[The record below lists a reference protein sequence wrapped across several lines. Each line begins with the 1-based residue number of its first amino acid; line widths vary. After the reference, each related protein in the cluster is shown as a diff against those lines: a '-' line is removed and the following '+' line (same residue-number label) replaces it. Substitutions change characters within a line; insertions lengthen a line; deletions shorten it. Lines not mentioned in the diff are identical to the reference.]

1 MSGILSPNTTLERKL
16 NKNQIEAL
24 QLIKDEQDNVGPGF
38 CVLKW
43 YHLEMHLGTGESHSC
58 YHCPTQ
64 KIPLGAD
71 LHNTPQKIEKRA
83 EMLQGNKPSECSYC
97 WEVEDLGLISD
108 RQTLA
113 VQFFKHNRDIV
124 KEATDA
130 GTGYVYPKYLELSFT
145 NKCQLA
151 CSYCG
156 PVFSTTWEREIEEKG
171 PYNLSIPY
179 NKIESPQ
186 IENSPYVSKFWK
198 WFPQAYKHLFVL
210 RVTGGEPLLDKNTYK
225 LLQYVKDN
233 PRKGLTFHCN
243 SNLMVSENRVK
254 KYIGLVKD
262 IPNTKLYASIDS
274 WGKQAEYIRHGLDTS
289 HFEEN
294 LHRLLGNGISVG
306 IMNTFN
312 FLSIHNIE
320 EFIFKMAELK
330 TTYGDLITIDMP
342 YMTNPEHLSAQ
353 ILDDT
358 HISIMENSLK
368 TMEMYDVFS
377 TAEIEKYRKTVGWIK
392 ANRFQDLELLK
403 HRRDFWHF
411 VYEHDKRRGTDFKDA
426 FPNIGFNNGPIES
439 RLLGS

>member
-330 TTYGDLITIDMP
+330 NTYGDLITIDMP

>member
-1 MSGILSPNTTLERKL
+1 LERKL
-16 NKNQIEAL
+16 NNNQIEAL
-24 QLIKDEQDNVGPGF
+24 QLIKDEQDAVGPGF

-64 KIPLGAD
+64 KIPQGAD

-145 NKCQLA
+145 NKCQMA

-156 PVFSTTWEREIEEKG
+156 PTFSTTWAKEIDEQG
-171 PYNLSIPY
+171 PYKLSKDYNLPQT
-179 NKIESPQ
+179 PQ

-210 RVTGGEPLLDKNTYK
+210 RVTGGEPLLDKNTYTLIEYIK
-225 LLQYVKDN
+225 NN

-243 SNLMVSENRVK
+243 SNLMVTEKRVQ
-254 KYIGLVKD
+254 KYIDIVKN

-274 WGKQAEYIRHGLDTS
+274 WGEQAEYIRHGLNTS

-294 LHRLLGNGISVG
+294 LHRLLANGIPVG
-306 IMNTFN
+306 IMCTYN
-312 FLSIHNIE
+312 FLSIHNIK
-320 EFIFKMAELK
+320 EFIYKMAELK
-330 TTYGDLITIDMP
+330 NTYGDLITIDMP
-342 YMTNPEHLSAQ
+342 YMVHPAHLSAQ
-353 ILDDT
+353 ISSDT
-358 HISIMENSLK
+358 HISIMEESLK
-368 TMEMYDVFS
+368 EMQLYPF
-377 TAEIEKYRKTVGWIK
+377 TTGEIEKYKKTVGWIK
-392 ANRFQDLELLK
+392 ANRFTGEELDK
-403 HRRDFWHF
+403 HRKDFSTF
-411 VYEHDKRRGTDFKDA
+411 VKEHDARRGTNFEQTFGDINF
-426 FPNIGFNNGPIES
+426 G
-439 RLLGS
+439 

>member
-1 MSGILSPNTTLERKL
+1 LERKL

-330 TTYGDLITIDMP
+330 NTYGDLITIDMP

>member
-1 MSGILSPNTTLERKL
+1 MERKL

-43 YHLEMHLGTGESHSC
+43 FHLEMHLGTGESHSC

-83 EMLQGNKPSECSYC
+83 EMLQGNRPSECSYC
-97 WEVEDLGLISD
+97 WEVEDLGLVSD

-113 VQFFKHNRDIV
+113 AQFFKHNRDIV

-156 PVFSTTWEREIEEKG
+156 PVFSTTWEKEIEEKG

-186 IENSPYVSKFWK
+186 IENSPYISKFWK

-225 LLQYVKDN
+225 LLQYVRDN
-233 PRKGLTFHCN
+233 PREGLTFHCN
-243 SNLMVSENRVK
+243 SNLMVTENRVK

-274 WGKQAEYIRHGLDTS
+274 WGKQAEYIRHGLDVH
-289 HFEEN
+289 HFENN
-294 LHRLLGNGISVG
+294 LHKLLGNGIQVG

-330 TTYGDLITIDMP
+330 NIYGDLITVDMP

-353 ILDDT
+353 ISDDT
-358 HISIMENSLK
+358 HISIMEKSLK
-368 TMEMYDVFS
+368 TMELYDVFS

-392 ANRFQDLELLK
+392 ANRFKDLELLK

-411 VYEHDKRRGTDFKDA
+411 VYEHDKRRGTNFRDA
-426 FPNIGFNNGPIES
+426 FPTLGFNNGPIETELQRS
-439 RLLGS
+439 

>member
-1 MSGILSPNTTLERKL
+1 MERKL
-16 NKNQIEAL
+16 NKNQIQAL
-24 QLIKDEQDNVGPGF
+24 QIIKDEQDNVGPGF

-97 WEVEDLGLISD
+97 WEVEDLDLISD

-130 GTGYVYPKYLELSFT
+130 GLGYVYPKYLELSFT
-145 NKCQLA
+145 NKCQMA

-156 PVFSTTWEREIEEKG
+156 PTFSTAWGKEIDEHG
-171 PYNLSIPY
+171 PYNLSKPY
-179 NKIESPQ
+179 NLPQ
-186 IENSPYVSKFWK
+186 TPQLENSPYVSKFWK
-198 WFPQAYKHLFVL
+198 WFPQAYEHLFTL

-225 LLQYVKDN
+225 LLEYVKEH

-243 SNLMVSENRVK
+243 SNLMVSANRVQ
-254 KYIGLVKD
+254 KYIDLVKD
-262 IPNTKLYASIDS
+262 VPNTKLYASVDS
-274 WGKQAEYIRHGLDTS
+274 WGKEAEYIRHGLDID

-294 LHRLLGNGISVG
+294 LIRLLAQGIHVG
-306 IMNTFN
+306 IMCTFN
-312 FLSIHNIE
+312 FLSIPNLSG
-320 EFIFKMAELK
+320 FIFKMAELK
-330 TTYGDLITIDMP
+330 IQFGDLITIDMP
-342 YMTNPEHLSAQ
+342 YMVSPAHLSAQ
-353 ILDDT
+353 ISDDT
-358 HISIMENSLK
+358 HISIMEEGLKEMQLYPFSLG
-368 TMEMYDVFS
+368 
-377 TAEIEKYRKTVGWIK
+377 EIEKFKKTVGWIK

-411 VYEHDKRRGTDFKDA
+411 VYEHDKRRGTNIKDA
-426 FPNIGFNNGPIES
+426 FPDLGFDNDKLRG
-439 RLLGS
+439 